1 MEMYSI
7 SSKLKNLRENR
18 NMAQNEVAEY
28 LGTSQQNYSRYEN
41 GRRDLPIR
49 YLEPLTN
56 LYHVSADYLLGLSIT
71 PKDFSIVSG
80 IITDKE
86 QLQKIENKI
95 ASFKPENLALLL
107 DYIEDLYYKQNKTME

>member
-1 MEMYSI
+1 MIEYCQRDVKMEMYSI

-71 PKDFSIVSG
+71 PDRKSTRLNSSHRG
-80 IITDKE
+80 
-86 QLQKIENKI
+86 
-95 ASFKPENLALLL
+95 
-107 DYIEDLYYKQNKTME
+107 